1 MKHNRAI
8 ILAAGASRRM
18 KTQKLLLPYHG
29 STIIE
34 TAISNILQSKVSS
47 TMVVLGASR
56 HEILEVIDG
65 LPVDHCYNAQH
76 AQGMLSSVICGLRAM
91 PANTDAAL
99 VFPGDQPDIPAQVID
114 QLIDAFHGSPR
125 GIVIP
130 RYQNRRGHPLMVDMK
145 YREAIEKLDP
155 EKGLRALMDLFSS
168 DVLEV
173 AVEDNGILMDID
185 TREDYINATK

>member
-1 MKHNRAI
+1 MQHNRAI

-34 TAISNILQSKVSS
+34 TTISNILRSKVDS
-47 TMVVLGASR
+47 TLVVLGASR
-56 HEILEVIDG
+56 DAILEVIGD
-65 LPVDHCYNAQH
+65 LPVDYCYNAHH
-76 AQGMLSSVICGLRAM
+76 AQGMLSSVICGLRAL

-99 VFPGDQPDIPAQVID
+99 VFPGDQPDIPTEVID
-114 QLIDAFHGSPR
+114 QLIDAFQRSPG

-130 RYQNRRGHPLMVDMK
+130 RHQHQRGHPLMVDMK
-145 YREAIEKLDP
+145 YRYAIEKLDP
-155 EKGLRALMDLFSS
+155 EKGLRTLMELFPK
-168 DVLEV
+168 DVIEV
-173 AVEDNGILMDID
+173 EVDDPGILKDID